1 MSTNVES
8 IQEIMRSI
16 IGRIATGPELSKSIS
31 REEARIGMNAVLNGQ
46 VDPVQAAIFL
56 IALRMKRET
65 DDEFLGVLE
74 AVLETTHA
82 VTANVDDV
90 VDIADPYDGYN
101 RTLSSSPMLAPL
113 LAAFGVPAFSQ
124 GVETVGPKYGITHRQ
139 VLREIG
145 VPVDLSPEEAAARIS
160 NPEIGW
166 AYIDQSKFNPRVHQL
181 TELRTKIVKRPVLT
195 TVEVLASPIRGK
207 NKTHFVTG
215 YVHKPYPRIYALLAR
230 HAGFDSALL
239 VRGVEGGVVPSLRQ
253 TGKFVYYRN
262 KGEERSIEIEPADL
276 GIKQEIRSAALPKEF
291 SQSGEGGDIVTSKV
305 NAPAAAKVAA
315 KLGLAALKGET
326 GPIRDGLIYTGAM
339 CLWHL
344 GKFDTVI
351 EAADAVREILDSGKV
366 LERVPGQR

>member
-8 IQEIMRSI
+8 IQETMRSI
-16 IGRIATGPELSKSIS
+16 IGRIATGPELSKNIS
-31 REEARIGMNAVLNGQ
+31 REEARIGMNAVLNEQ

-74 AVLETTHA
+74 AVLETTNT
-82 VTANVDDV
+82 VTADVDEV

-101 RTLSSSPMLAPL
+101 RTLPSSPFLAPL
-113 LAAFGVPAFSQ
+113 LSAFGVPAFSQ
-124 GVETVGPKYGITHRQ
+124 GVETMGPKYGITHRQ

-145 VPVDLSPEEAAARIS
+145 VPVDLSPEAAAARIS
-160 NPEIGW
+160 DPDIGW
-166 AYIDQSKFNPRVHQL
+166 AYIDQSQFNPRVHQL
-181 TELRTKIVKRPVLT
+181 AELRTKIVKRPVLT

-207 NKTHFVTG
+207 DKTHFVTG

-253 TGKFVYYRN
+253 TGKFVYYHDR
-262 KGEERSIEIEPADL
+262 GEEQSIEIKPTDL
-276 GIKQEIRSAALPKEF
+276 GIEQKVRSAALPEEF
-291 SQSGEGGDIVTSKV
+291 SQPGKGGDIVTSRV

-315 KLGLAALKGET
+315 ESGLAALKGKP

-344 GKFDTVI
+344 GKVESPV
-351 EAADAVREILDSGKV
+351 EAAKAVRGVLDSGKV
-366 LERVPGQR
+366 LERISD